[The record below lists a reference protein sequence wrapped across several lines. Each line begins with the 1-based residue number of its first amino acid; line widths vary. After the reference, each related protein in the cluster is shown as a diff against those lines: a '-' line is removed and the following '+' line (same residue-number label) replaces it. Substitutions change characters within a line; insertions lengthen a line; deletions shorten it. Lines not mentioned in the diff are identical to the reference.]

1 MWIPT
6 RIYSQCNHIFH
17 LHHTQSKQTE
27 KFLRICWQFF
37 SSSSLFPDCEV
48 DSIRKLENT
57 TKQKHHVWLTARIEM
72 KSGLNVWVNCYIK
85 NFVHQKIQFT
95 SNGKL
100 TIKFSTLHCCLLRCN
115 NEKKLST
122 EISATERRMRNKNF
136 AINSELREPL
146 HVMPLIIRRHSSN
159 ASE

>member
-17 LHHTQSKQTE
+17 LHHTKSKQTE
-27 KFLRICWQFF
+27 KFLRICWQF
-37 SSSSLFPDCEV
+37 SSLFTDCEV
-48 DSIRKLENT
+48 DSIRKLGNT

-115 NEKKLST
+115 NEQKIINRNFCNWKANKK
-122 EISATERRMRNKNF
+122 
-136 AINSELREPL
+136 
-146 HVMPLIIRRHSSN
+146 
-159 ASE
+159 